1 MTWIKICGITNLDD
15 ALVATDA
22 GANALGFVFYKK
34 SPRHVTLETA
44 RSIVARLPQRTEKV
58 GLFVNETVDHVR
70 DTAEQ
75 LGLTAVQLHGD
86 ESTEFSRALFQELAN
101 GSPRPMIFRA
111 WPAKIFDAPA
121 EHAVGWDPVAAGLV
135 EPDEAYKGKRV
146 HKIHVAKNGDLFLET
161 HGFRPGVVSG
171 VLLDSSNDER
181 RGGTGQKFDWE
192 RVQPWAGIINSI
204 SKLIV
209 AGGLRPGNV
218 QEAIHILHPWGVD
231 VSSGVER
238 AAGIKDPEMIRAFIR
253 AARAIDLTSPLPV
266 YGERSDRSCDPGEG
280 DSPHSS
286 LSPNL
291 QEEPLTPTLSPQAR
305 GEGAE
310 TARRRG

>member
-15 ALVATDA
+15 ALAASDA
-22 GANALGFVFYKK
+22 GANALGFVFYPK
-34 SPRHVTLETA
+34 SRRHVTLETVC
-44 RSIVARLPQRTEKV
+44 SIVAKVPRQIEKV
-58 GLFVNETVDHVR
+58 GVFVNETVDHVR
-70 DTAEQ
+70 DIAKHA
-75 LGLTAVQLHGD
+75 GLTAVQLSGD
-86 ESTEFSRALFQELAN
+86 ESPEFSRSLFRELGN
-101 GSPRPMIFRA
+101 KFRRPAIFRCY
-111 WPAKIFDAPA
+111 PAKIFDAPA
-121 EHAVGWDPVAAGLV
+121 EQTVGWDPVAAGLV

-161 HGFRPGVVSG
+161 HGFRPGVISG
-171 VLLDSSNDER
+171 VLLDSTTAEK

-238 AAGIKDPEMIRAFIR
+238 EPGKKDPRKVRAFVEAVR
-253 AARAIDLTSPLPV
+253 AM
-266 YGERSDRSCDPGEG
+266 
-280 DSPHSS
+280 
-286 LSPNL
+286 
-291 QEEPLTPTLSPQAR
+291 EEAS
-305 GEGAE
+305 
-310 TARRRG
+310 

>member
-15 ALVATDA
+15 ALAATDA
-22 GANALGFVFYKK
+22 GANALGFVFFAK
-34 SPRHVTLETA
+34 SSRHVTLETA
-44 RSIVARLPQRTEKV
+44 RSIVAKLPQPMEKV
-58 GLFVNETVDHVR
+58 GVFVNETVNHVR
-70 DTAEQ
+70 DTVKQ
-75 LGLTAVQLHGD
+75 LGLSAVQLHGD

-101 GSPRPMIFRA
+101 GSPRPMIFRT
-111 WPAKIFDAPA
+111 WPAQIFDAPA
-121 EHAVGWDPVAAGLV
+121 EQTVGWDPVAAGLV

-146 HKIHVAKNGDLFLET
+146 HKIHVAENGDLFLET

-181 RGGTGQKFDWE
+181 RGGTGQTFDWE

-218 QEAIHILHPWGVD
+218 QEAIHLLHPWGVD

-238 AAGIKDPEMIRAFIR
+238 EPGKKDSRKIRAFVQAVR
-253 AARAIDLTSPLPV
+253 AM
-266 YGERSDRSCDPGEG
+266 
-280 DSPHSS
+280 
-286 LSPNL
+286 
-291 QEEPLTPTLSPQAR
+291 EEAN
-305 GEGAE
+305 
-310 TARRRG
+310 

>member
-15 ALVATDA
+15 ALAATDA
-22 GANALGFVFYKK
+22 GANALGFVFYPK
-34 SPRHVTLETA
+34 SRRHVTLETVC
-44 RSIVARLPQRTEKV
+44 SIVAKVPRQMEKV
-58 GLFVNETVDHVR
+58 GVFVNETVDHVR
-70 DTAEQ
+70 DIAKHA
-75 LGLTAVQLHGD
+75 GLTAVQLSGD
-86 ESTEFSRALFQELAN
+86 ESPEFSRSLFRELGN
-101 GSPRPMIFRA
+101 KSRRPAIFRCY
-111 WPAKIFDAPA
+111 PAKIFDAPA
-121 EHAVGWDPVAAGLV
+121 EQTVGWDPVAAGLV

-161 HGFRPGVVSG
+161 HGFRPGVISG

-218 QEAIHILHPWGVD
+218 QEAIHLLHPWGVD

-238 AAGIKDPEMIRAFIR
+238 ELGKKDPRKVRAFVR
-253 AARAIDLTSPLPV
+253 AVRAM
-266 YGERSDRSCDPGEG
+266 
-280 DSPHSS
+280 
-286 LSPNL
+286 
-291 QEEPLTPTLSPQAR
+291 EEAS
-305 GEGAE
+305 
-310 TARRRG
+310 